1 MANWLAITPGPA
13 NRESKAEPFDSGR
26 PTQDPPPSTHPM
38 SLTAATLVTSIL
50 FLVMG
55 LALSIPSTAVLSML
69 KGFPR
74 STMASLV
81 LLGAGTLGFLYRV
94 AHLSPADFGDYRNF
108 LLFAFATLAVLA
120 YLREERGCE
129 WDARV
134 VAHAALRGHAH
145 VVRWALARG
154 AWSSSRR
161 GYVKKCC
168 RAVCVWGHH
177 TRITGMAAAAV
188 V

>member
-1 MANWLAITPGPA
+1 
-13 NRESKAEPFDSGR
+13 
-26 PTQDPPPSTHPM
+26 M

-74 STMASLV
+74 STPASFV

-120 YLREERGCE
+120 LFLVPDFLAVRG
-129 WDARV
+129 
-134 VAHAALRGHAH
+134 L
-145 VVRWALARG
+145 
-154 AWSSSRR
+154 
-161 GYVKKCC
+161 
-168 RAVCVWGHH
+168 AVCVLVGAMPLLDAAYMEYGHPQRLFMV
-177 TRITGMAAAAV
+177 TPIYLIALPAAIWLGAQPWRMRDFLEWLLRPGPRARVLGGVLLAYAIVLGAV
-188 V
+188 AFTY